1 MIRRIIKIERPGGF
15 LILFLQIDTEI
26 IIRNRPSQWG
36 ICIIFGI
43 VIIKDFLEPLEKL
56 QVVLV
61 LALDESLYL
70 NMFHNAELGEILL
83 EDFKIVYVFV
93 VIFCLEINLRE
104 LHFAWVEQVEHLT
117 V

>member
-1 MIRRIIKIERPGGF
+1 MVVEN
-15 LILFLQIDTEI
+15 LL
-26 IIRNRPSQWG
+26 
-36 ICIIFGI
+36 
-43 VIIKDFLEPLEKL
+43 VPLEKL
-56 QVVLV
+56 QVVLI

-70 NMFHNAELGEILL
+70 NMFHDAELGEILL